1 MKTPRSPHNNRRAF
15 TLIELILAVGI
26 TALVM
31 IVINA
36 VFFTSMR
43 LHESTVRSVEE
54 SLPVQQTLSTL
65 RRDLQGAMAPTGDGI
80 LCGDFKVGGVTSTGT
95 SVPVDIELFT
105 TTGALRDD
113 EPWGEVQKVTYQLQP
128 AADRLAPGKD
138 LVRSVTRNLL
148 AAITPMSEDQRM
160 MGGVDS
166 IQFSCYDGS
175 TWSDTWD
182 TSITT
187 NLPVAVRVRI
197 LLANSTGNGTP
208 RPVEILVPID
218 SQTRT
223 NQALSTDTSGS

>member
-1 MKTPRSPHNNRRAF
+1 MKTPRSIHRCRRAF

-26 TALVM
+26 TALVL

-36 VFFTSMR
+36 VFFSAMR
-43 LHESTVRSVEE
+43 LQESTANSVEE
-54 SLPVQQTLSTL
+54 SLPIQQTLSTL

-80 LCGDFKVGGVTSTGT
+80 LCGDFKVGGVASSGT
-95 SVPVDIELFT
+95 SLPVDLELFT

-113 EPWGEVQKVTYQLQP
+113 EPWGEVQKVTYQLQLP
-128 AADRLAPGKD
+128 ADRLAPGKD

-148 AAITPMSEDQRM
+148 AAMTPLPEDQRM

-166 IQFSCYDGS
+166 IQFSCYDGT
-175 TWSDTWD
+175 TWSETWD
-182 TSITT
+182 TSMTT

-197 LLANSTGNGTP
+197 LLANTTGNGTP

-223 NQALSTDTSGS
+223 NQTLSTDTSGI